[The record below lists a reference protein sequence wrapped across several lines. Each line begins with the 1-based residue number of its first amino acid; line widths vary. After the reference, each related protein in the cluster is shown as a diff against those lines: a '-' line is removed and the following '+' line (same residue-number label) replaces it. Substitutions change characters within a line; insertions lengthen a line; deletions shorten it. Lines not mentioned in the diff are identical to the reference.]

1 MTKTVDQKILYPK
14 SWYIDNSK
22 SLDGNAKKTPVFR
35 KNNSKKYFRK
45 TNFFHKIN
53 IHGHFLGLC
62 QNIHRGFKDWKEN
75 PETVKRAE

>member
-22 SLDGNAKKTPVFR
+22 SLDGNAKK
-35 KNNSKKYFRK
+35 NLCLE
-45 TNFFHKIN
+45 KIIPRN
-53 IHGHFLGLC
+53 TLEKQTFSIKSTYMDIFWVC
-62 QNIHRGFKDWKEN
+62 DKNIHRGFKYWKEN